1 MLSLTLASILQKLQM
16 PVVNQTGQLVVA
28 LASSLFLWL
37 FDTTKNNKKQNKTKT
52 KKQPRWQ
59 QPKLHSFYSGSVHP
73 SSRLLTLTF

>member
-37 FDTTKNNKKQNKTKT
+37 CQTTTKKNKTKT

-59 QPKLHSFYSGSVHP
+59 QPKLHS
-73 SSRLLTLTF
+73 

>member
-37 FDTTKNNKKQNKTKT
+37 CQTTTKNNKKQNKTKT

-59 QPKLHSFYSGSVHP
+59 QPKLHS
-73 SSRLLTLTF
+73 